1 MICYVNDLKDGALA
15 GKKVF
20 VRVDFNVPLDA
31 SGNITDD
38 VRIRRVLPT
47 INALL
52 DDDLVVVLASH
63 MGRPKGSVVP
73 KFSLAPAAKR
83 LSRLLKKDVIFLS
96 DCIGSSVQK
105 TLAEATP
112 GTVILLENLRFH
124 PGETSNDPDFAQALA
139 AGMDLYVND
148 AFATAHRAHASVVGI
163 TKFLPDRYAG
173 FLMKDELNYFSR
185 AMENPL
191 RPVVAICGGAKISSK
206 LCAVENL
213 INRVD
218 KIIVG
223 GAMAFTFLKA
233 MGFGLGDSLVEED
246 MVDQARRIF
255 QKAIDKGVRFYL
267 PVDCVAGN
275 RMAPDADT
283 KVMPVQEIPKGWMG
297 LDIGPATTTLFNEVI
312 QNAKTIIWNGP
323 MGAFE
328 IDSFSR
334 GTLAMVHNV
343 ANTYALTIVGGGDTD
358 VAVNKAGEVDRISY
372 ISTGGGAFLKLLE
385 GATLPAIAALERK
398 SCDEGGG

>member
-1 MICYVNDLKDGALA
+1 MICYVDDLKNGALE

-20 VRVDFNVPLDA
+20 VRVDFNVPLDE

-52 DDDLVVVLASH
+52 DDGLVVVIASH

-73 KFSLAPAAKR
+73 KLSLAPVAKR

-96 DCIGSSVQK
+96 DCIGPSVRK
-105 TLAEATP
+105 TLSEADP
-112 GTVILLENLRFH
+112 GTVILLENLRFY
-124 PGETSNDPDFAQALA
+124 PAETSNDPDFSKALA
-139 AGMDLYVND
+139 EGMDLFVND

-163 TKFLPDRYAG
+163 AGHLPERYAG
-173 FLMKDELNYFSR
+173 FLMKDELNYFNR

-191 RPVVAICGGAKISSK
+191 RPVVAIVGGAKVSSK
-206 LCAVENL
+206 LGALENL

-218 KIIVG
+218 KIVVG

-233 MGFGLGDSLVEED
+233 MGFGLGNSLVEED
-246 MVDQARRIF
+246 MVGQARQIF
-255 QKAIDKGVRFYL
+255 EKAIAKGVRFYL

-275 RMAPDADT
+275 RMAADADT

-358 VAVNKAGEVDRISY
+358 VAVHKAGEVDRISY

-385 GATLPAIAALERK
+385 GGILPAIAALERE
-398 SCDEGGG
+398 SCH

>member
-1 MICYVNDLKDGALA
+1 MICYVNDLKNGVLE

-20 VRVDFNVPLDA
+20 VRVDFNVPLDE

-52 DDDLVVVLASH
+52 DDDLVVVIASH
-63 MGRPKGSVVP
+63 MGRPKGSVVS
-73 KFSLAPAAKR
+73 KLSLAPVAKR
-83 LSRLLKKDVIFLS
+83 LGRLLKKDVFFLS
-96 DCIGSSVQK
+96 DCIGSSVRK
-105 TLAEATP
+105 TLAEAAP

-124 PGETSNDPDFAQALA
+124 PGETSNDPEFAKALA
-139 AGMDLYVND
+139 EGMDLYVND

-163 TKFLPDRYAG
+163 TDYIPQRFAG
-173 FLMKDELNYFSR
+173 FLMKGELNYFSR

-213 INRVD
+213 IKRAD
-218 KIIVG
+218 KIIIG

-246 MVDQARRIF
+246 MVDQARKIF
-255 QKAIDKGVRFYL
+255 QQAIDKGVRFYL

-275 RMAPDADT
+275 RMAADADT
-283 KVMPVQEIPKGWMG
+283 KVMPVQEIPRGWMG

-312 QNAKTIIWNGP
+312 QDAKTIIWNGP

-358 VAVNKAGEVDRISY
+358 VAVHKAGEGDRISY

-385 GATLPAIAALERK
+385 GSTLPAIAALDRE
-398 SCDEGGG
+398 SCH

>member
-1 MICYVNDLKDGALA
+1 LTVDNHFCLPPLKDRELE
-15 GKKVF
+15 GKKAF
-20 VRVDFNVPLDA
+20 VRVDFNVPLDD

-52 DDDLVVVLASH
+52 DDDLVVVIASH

-73 KFSLAPAAKR
+73 KFSLAPVAN
-83 LSRLLKKDVIFLS
+83 
-96 DCIGSSVQK
+96 SVRK
-105 TLAEATP
+105 TLEEAVP

-124 PGETSNDPDFAQALA
+124 PGETSNDPDFSRALA
-139 AGMDLYVND
+139 EGMDLYVND
-148 AFATAHRAHASVVGI
+148 AFATAHRSHASVVGI
-163 TKFLPDRYAG
+163 TEYLPQRFAG
-173 FLMKDELNYFSR
+173 FLMKDELNYFHR
-185 AMENPL
+185 ALENPL
-191 RPVVAICGGAKISSK
+191 RPVVAIVGGAKVSSK
-206 LCAVENL
+206 LGALENL

-218 KIIVG
+218 KIVVG

-233 MGFGLGDSLVEED
+233 MGFGLGNSLVEDD
-246 MVDQARRIF
+246 MVEQAGKIF
-255 QKAIDKGVRFYL
+255 QQAIDKGVRFYL

-283 KVMPVQEIPKGWMG
+283 KVMPVQEIPKDWMG
-297 LDIGPATTTLFNEVI
+297 LDIGPATTTLFNEVL

-358 VAVNKAGEVDRISY
+358 VAVHKAGEMDRISY

-385 GATLPAIAALERK
+385 GETLPAIAALDRE
-398 SCDEGGG
+398 SCDEDEG

>member
-1 MICYVNDLKDGALA
+1 MICYVNDLKNGTLE

-20 VRVDFNVPLDA
+20 VRVDFNVPLDE

-52 DDDLVVVLASH
+52 DDDLVVVIASH
-63 MGRPKGSVVP
+63 MGRPKGVVVP
-73 KFSLAPAAKR
+73 KLSLAPVAKR
-83 LSRLLKKDVIFLS
+83 LSRLLKKDVVFLS

-105 TLAEATP
+105 TLAEAAP

-124 PGETSNDPDFAQALA
+124 SGEISNDPDFSKALA
-139 AGMDLYVND
+139 EGMDLYVND
-148 AFATAHRAHASVVGI
+148 AFATAHRIHASMVGI
-163 TKFLPDRYAG
+163 TEYIPEQYAG
-173 FLMKDELNYFSR
+173 FLMKDELNYFHR

-191 RPVVAICGGAKISSK
+191 RPVVAIVGGAKVSSK
-206 LCAVENL
+206 LGALENL

-218 KIIVG
+218 KIVLG

-233 MGFGLGDSLVEED
+233 MGFGLGNSLVEDD
-246 MVDQARRIF
+246 MVDQAREIF
-255 QKAIDKGVRFYL
+255 KKAIGKGVRFYL

-275 RMAPDADT
+275 RMTPDADT

-312 QNAKTIIWNGP
+312 QDAKTIIWNGP

-358 VAVNKAGEVDRISY
+358 VAVHRAGEGDRISY

-385 GATLPAIAALERK
+385 GGTLPAIAALDRE
-398 SCDEGGG
+398 SCD

>member
-1 MICYVNDLKDGALA
+1 MICYVDDLKNGALE
-15 GKKVF
+15 GKKAF
-20 VRVDFNVPLDA
+20 VRVDFNVPLDE

-47 INALL
+47 INVLL
-52 DDDLVVVLASH
+52 DDGLIVVIASH

-73 KFSLAPAAKR
+73 KLSLAPVAKR
-83 LSRLLKKDVIFLS
+83 LSRLLKKDVVFLS
-96 DCIGSSVQK
+96 DCIGPSVQK
-105 TLAEATP
+105 TLAEADP

-124 PGETSNDPDFAQALA
+124 PGETSNDPDFSKALA
-139 AGMDLYVND
+139 EGMDLYVND

-163 TKFLPDRYAG
+163 TEYIAEKYAG
-173 FLMKDELNYFSR
+173 FLMKDELNYFNR

-191 RPVVAICGGAKISSK
+191 RPVVAVIGGAKVSSK
-206 LCAVENL
+206 LGALENL
-213 INRVD
+213 INQVD
-218 KIIVG
+218 KIVVG
-223 GAMAFTFLKA
+223 GAMAFTFLKS
-233 MGFGLGDSLVEED
+233 MGFGLGNSLVEED
-246 MVDQARRIF
+246 MVDQARKIF
-255 QKAIDKGVRFYL
+255 KHAIDKGVRFYL

-283 KVMPVQEIPKGWMG
+283 KVMPVQEIPRSWMG

-358 VAVNKAGEVDRISY
+358 VAVHRAGEVDRISY

-385 GATLPAIAALERK
+385 GATLPAIAALDRE
-398 SCDEGGG
+398 SCD

>member
-1 MICYVNDLKDGALA
+1 MICYVNDLKNGALE

-20 VRVDFNVPLDA
+20 VRVDFNVPLDE

-52 DDDLVVVLASH
+52 DDGLIVVIASH
-63 MGRPKGSVVP
+63 MGRPKGCVVP
-73 KFSLAPAAKR
+73 KLSLAPVAKR

-96 DCIGSSVQK
+96 DCIGPSVQK
-105 TLAEATP
+105 TLEEVDP

-124 PGETSNDPDFAQALA
+124 PGETSNDPAFSKALA
-139 AGMDLYVND
+139 EGMDLYVND

-163 TKFLPDRYAG
+163 TEYISEKYAG
-173 FLMKDELNYFSR
+173 FLMKDELNYFNR

-191 RPVVAICGGAKISSK
+191 RPVVAVIGGAKISSK
-206 LCAVENL
+206 LGALENL
-213 INRVD
+213 VNQVD
-218 KIIVG
+218 KIVVG
-223 GAMAFTFLKA
+223 GAMAFTFLKS
-233 MGFGLGDSLVEED
+233 MGFGLGNSLVEMD
-246 MVDQARRIF
+246 MVDQAGKIF
-255 QKAIDKGVRFYL
+255 QQAIDKGVRFYL

-283 KVMPVQEIPKGWMG
+283 KVMPVQEIPRGWMG

-358 VAVNKAGEVDRISY
+358 VAVHRAGEVDRISY

-385 GATLPAIAALERK
+385 GETLPAIAALERE
-398 SCDEGGG
+398 SCD

>member
-1 MICYVNDLKDGALA
+1 MICYVNDLKNGELE
-15 GKKVF
+15 GQKVF
-20 VRVDFNVPLDA
+20 VRVDFNVPLDE

-52 DDDLVVVLASH
+52 DDDLVVVIASH

-73 KFSLAPAAKR
+73 KYSLAPVAKR
-83 LSRLLKKDVIFLS
+83 LGRLLKKDVVFLS
-96 DCIGSSVQK
+96 DCIGPSVRK
-105 TLAEATP
+105 TLAEAAP

-124 PGETSNDPDFAQALA
+124 PGETSNDPDFSKALA
-139 AGMDLYVND
+139 EGMDLYVND

-163 TKFLPDRYAG
+163 TEYLPDCYAG
-173 FLMKDELNYFSR
+173 FLMKDELNYFHR
-185 AMENPL
+185 ALENPL
-191 RPVVAICGGAKISSK
+191 RPVVAIVGGAKVSSK
-206 LCAVENL
+206 LGALENL

-218 KIIVG
+218 KVVVG

-233 MGFGLGDSLVEED
+233 MGFGLGNSLVEED
-246 MVDQARRIF
+246 MVDQAREIF
-255 QKAIDKGVRFYL
+255 KKAIGKGVRFYL

-275 RMAPDADT
+275 RMAADADT

-297 LDIGPATTTLFNEVI
+297 LDVGPATTTLFNEVL
-312 QNAKTIIWNGP
+312 QDAKTIIWNGP

-358 VAVNKAGEVDRISY
+358 VAVHRAGEMDRISY

-385 GATLPAIAALERK
+385 GETLPAIAALDRE
-398 SCDEGGG
+398 SCD

>member
-1 MICYVNDLKDGALA
+1 MIYYVNDLKNGALE

-20 VRVDFNVPLDA
+20 VRVDFNVPLDE

-52 DDDLVVVLASH
+52 DDDLVVVIASH

-73 KFSLAPAAKR
+73 KLSLAPVAKR

-96 DCIGSSVQK
+96 DCIGPSVRK
-105 TLAEATP
+105 TLEEAAP

-124 PGETSNDPDFAQALA
+124 PGETSNDPDFSKALA
-139 AGMDLYVND
+139 EGMDLYVND
-148 AFATAHRAHASVVGI
+148 AFATAHRTHASVVGI
-163 TKFLPDRYAG
+163 AEYIPERYAG

-191 RPVVAICGGAKISSK
+191 RPVVAIVGGSKVSSK
-206 LCAVENL
+206 LGALENL

-218 KIIVG
+218 KIVVG

-233 MGFGLGDSLVEED
+233 MGFGLGNSLVEDD
-246 MVDQARRIF
+246 MVDQAREIF
-255 QKAIDKGVRFYL
+255 KKAIGKGVRFYM

-275 RMAPDADT
+275 RMAVDADT
-283 KVMPVQEIPKGWMG
+283 KVLPVQEIPKGWMG
-297 LDIGPATTTLFNEVI
+297 LDIGPATTTLFNEVL
-312 QNAKTIIWNGP
+312 QDAKTIIWNGP

-358 VAVNKAGEVDRISY
+358 VAVHKAGEMDRISY

-385 GATLPAIAALERK
+385 GVTLPAMEALDRE
-398 SCDEGGG
+398 SCD

>member
-1 MICYVNDLKDGALA
+1 MICFVDELKNQDLE
-15 GKKVF
+15 GKKAF
-20 VRVDFNVPLDA
+20 VRVDFNVPLDD

-52 DDDLVVVLASH
+52 DEDLVVVIASH

-73 KFSLAPAAKR
+73 KFSLAPVAKR
-83 LSRLLKKDVIFLS
+83 LSRLLKKDVVFLS
-96 DCIGSSVQK
+96 DCIGSSVRK
-105 TLAEATP
+105 TLDEVAP
-112 GTVILLENLRFH
+112 GTVILLENLRFY
-124 PGETSNDPDFAQALA
+124 PGETSNDPEFSRALA
-139 AGMDLYVND
+139 EGMDLYVND

-163 TKFLPDRYAG
+163 TEYLPHRFAG
-173 FLMKDELNYFSR
+173 FLMKDELNYFHR
-185 AMENPL
+185 ALDNPL
-191 RPVVAICGGAKISSK
+191 RPVVAIVGGAKVSSK
-206 LCAVENL
+206 LGALENL

-218 KIIVG
+218 KIVVG

-233 MGFGLGDSLVEED
+233 MGFGLGKSLVEDD
-246 MVDQARRIF
+246 MVEQAGRIF
-255 QKAIDKGVRFYL
+255 QQAIDKGVRFYL

-275 RMAPDADT
+275 RMTPDADT
-283 KVMPVQEIPKGWMG
+283 KVMPVQEIPKDWMG
-297 LDIGPATTTLFNEVI
+297 LDIGPATTTLFNEVL

-328 IDSFSR
+328 IDAFSR

-358 VAVNKAGEVDRISY
+358 VAVHKAGEMDRISY

-385 GATLPAIAALERK
+385 GGTLPAIAALDRET
-398 SCDEGGG
+398 CD

>member
-1 MICYVNDLKDGALA
+1 MICYVDDLKNGVLE
-15 GKKVF
+15 GKKAF
-20 VRVDFNVPLDA
+20 VRVDFNVPLDE

-47 INALL
+47 INVLL
-52 DDDLVVVLASH
+52 DDGLIVVIASH

-73 KFSLAPAAKR
+73 KLSLAPVAKR
-83 LSRLLKKDVIFLS
+83 LSRLLKKDVVFLS
-96 DCIGSSVQK
+96 DCIGPSVQK
-105 TLAEATP
+105 TLAEADP

-124 PGETSNDPDFAQALA
+124 PGETSNDPDFSKALA
-139 AGMDLYVND
+139 EGMDLYVND

-163 TKFLPDRYAG
+163 TEYIAEKYAG
-173 FLMKDELNYFSR
+173 FLMKDELNYFNR

-191 RPVVAICGGAKISSK
+191 RPVVAVIGGAKVSSK
-206 LCAVENL
+206 LGALENL
-213 INRVD
+213 INQVD
-218 KIIVG
+218 KIVVG
-223 GAMAFTFLKA
+223 GAMAFTFLKS
-233 MGFGLGDSLVEED
+233 MGFGLGNSLVEED
-246 MVDQARRIF
+246 MVDQARKIF
-255 QKAIDKGVRFYL
+255 KHAIDKGVRFYL

-283 KVMPVQEIPKGWMG
+283 KVMPVQEIPRSWMG

-358 VAVNKAGEVDRISY
+358 VAVHRAGEVDRISY

-385 GATLPAIAALERK
+385 GATLPAIAALDRE
-398 SCDEGGG
+398 SCD

>member
-1 MICYVNDLKDGALA
+1 MICFVDTLRDHELE

-20 VRVDFNVPLDA
+20 VRVDFNVPLDE

-52 DDDLVVVLASH
+52 DDDLVVVIASH
-63 MGRPKGSVVP
+63 MGRPKGVVVP
-73 KFSLAPAAKR
+73 KFSLAPVAKR
-83 LSRLLKKDVIFLS
+83 LSRLLKKDVVFLS
-96 DCIGSSVQK
+96 DCVGPSVQK
-105 TLAEATP
+105 TLEEAAP

-124 PGETSNDPDFAQALA
+124 PGETSNDPEFAKALA
-139 AGMDLYVND
+139 EGMDLYVND

-163 TKFLPDRYAG
+163 TSYLPNCFAG
-173 FLMKDELNYFSR
+173 FLMKDELNYFHR
-185 AMENPL
+185 AMEKPL
-191 RPVVAICGGAKISSK
+191 RPVVAIVGGAKVSSK
-206 LCAVENL
+206 LGALENL

-218 KIIVG
+218 KIVVG

-233 MGFGLGDSLVEED
+233 MGFGLGNSLVEDD
-246 MVDQARRIF
+246 MVEQAKSIF
-255 QKAIDKGVRFYL
+255 KQAIDKGVRFYL

-283 KVMPVQEIPKGWMG
+283 KVMPVQEIPKQWMG
-297 LDIGPATTTLFNEVI
+297 LDIGPATTTLFNEVL
-312 QNAKTIIWNGP
+312 QDAKTIIWNGP

-358 VAVNKAGEVDRISY
+358 VAVHKAGEVDRISY

-385 GATLPAIAALERK
+385 GGTLPAIAALDREA
-398 SCDEGGG
+398 CDEV